1 MRLSK
6 RQLNF
11 VFVSGHLRTKALHI
25 TFETELCLTLLV
37 YVLIRSGKFVMS
49 LYSHLPFSGSYTA
62 LITPF
67 SPDGKLD
74 EQSFIK
80 LVEWQIEQGVHGL
93 VPMGTTGESPTVS
106 HDEHDRIVELCIE
119 VVAKRVP
126 VIAGAGSNSTLESVR
141 LAKHAE
147 AVGADAVLVVS
158 PYYNKP
164 TQKGLAAHFTAV
176 ADAVSIP
183 VIIYD
188 IPGRSIVRLDD
199 DVLAELAKH
208 PQIAGIKD
216 ATAECARPT
225 HLLNIIGTDFCQLS
239 GEDATV
245 LPYLAAGGHGCI
257 SVVSNVAPA
266 LCAQLHEAWAKGDTE
281 QALKLHQMLMP
292 LHRALFCEAS
302 PGPVKYAASLL
313 GLCAPDTRLPL
324 VEIADSSKAQVKEA
338 LAFAQLV

>member
-1 MRLSK
+1 
-6 RQLNF
+6 
-11 VFVSGHLRTKALHI
+11 
-25 TFETELCLTLLV
+25 
-37 YVLIRSGKFVMS
+37 MS

-62 LITPF
+62 LISPF
-67 SPDGKLD
+67 DAQGSLD
-74 EQSFIK
+74 EKAFVK
-80 LVEWQIEQGVHGL
+80 FVEWQIEQGVHGL

-106 HDEHDRIVELCIE
+106 HDEHDKVVELCIE
-119 VVAKRVP
+119 VNAGRVP
-126 VIAGAGSNSTLESVR
+126 VIAGAGSNSTSESVR

-147 AVGADAVLVVS
+147 QVGADAVLVVS

-176 ADAVSIP
+176 ADAISIP
-183 VIIYD
+183 LIIYD

-199 DVLAELAKH
+199 DVLAELAQH
-208 PQIAGIKD
+208 PRIAGIKD

-225 HLLNIIGTDFCQLS
+225 HLLNIIGEDFCQLS

-257 SVVSNVAPA
+257 SVVSNIAPA
-266 LCAQLHEAWAKGDTE
+266 LCAQLHEAWAKGDAET
-281 QALKLHQMLMP
+281 ALQLHQMLMP

-313 GLCAPDTRLPL
+313 GLCEPTTRLPL
-324 VEIADSSKAQVKEA
+324 VEIADSSKAQVKDA
-338 LAFAQLV
+338 LAFAKLI